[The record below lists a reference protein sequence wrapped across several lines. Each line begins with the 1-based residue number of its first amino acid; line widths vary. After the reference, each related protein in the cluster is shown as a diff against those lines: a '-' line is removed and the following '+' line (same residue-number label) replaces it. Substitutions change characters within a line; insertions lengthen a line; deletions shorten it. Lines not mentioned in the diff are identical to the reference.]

1 MEDNKLTTEE
11 LLTLEDRAGE
21 GVHVRPNAFAEFET
35 SIEAALEELVARWLP
50 YASPRAQSRNANDW
64 RR

>member
-11 LLTLEDRAGE
+11 LLTLEDRSGE
-21 GVHVRPNAFAEFET
+21 GVHVRPNAYAEFET
-35 SIEAALEELVARWLP
+35 SIDCALEVLVARWLP
-50 YASPRAQSRNANDW
+50 YASPRAQGRNAGGW